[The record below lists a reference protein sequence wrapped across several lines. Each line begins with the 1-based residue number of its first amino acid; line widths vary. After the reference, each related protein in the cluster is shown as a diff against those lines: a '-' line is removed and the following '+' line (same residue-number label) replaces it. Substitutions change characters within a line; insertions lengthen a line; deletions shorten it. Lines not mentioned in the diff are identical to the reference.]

1 MRKKW
6 LFFLAPDGGDA
17 GGGEG
22 GAGGDGGTGGDGGAA
37 GGSKSIFDNPDGG
50 TGGDGGAAGG
60 SKSIFDNPD
69 GGNSPGDGG
78 GNPAGDGSG
87 NPADA
92 GGGAGEVPE
101 NYEFNLGEGLTIT
114 DEQKT
119 AFTAIAKDAK
129 LSQAQA
135 DSLLKMHSEIINGYM
150 HAAEDA
156 VEKNIAECQKLG
168 LTSQENLGFARTAVN
183 TFGGSEAMQVLIDTG
198 AINHPAVC
206 KLFVT
211 IGQLISEDKPADTHV
226 GGGKGTPR
234 AEDILF
240 PNSKY

>member
-22 GAGGDGGTGGDGGAA
+22 GAGG
-37 GGSKSIFDNPDGG
+37 DGG

-150 HAAEDA
+150 HEAEEA
-156 VEKNIAECQKLG
+156 IEKNIAECQKQG
-168 LTSQENLGFARTAVN
+168 LITKENLGFAKAAVD

-211 IGQLISEDKPADTHV
+211 IGQLISEDKPADTHI

>member
-37 GGSKSIFDNPDGG
+37 GGSKSIFDNPDG
-50 TGGDGGAAGG
+50 
-60 SKSIFDNPD
+60 SNP
-69 GGNSPGDGG
+69 P
-78 GNPAGDGSG
+78 GDGSG
-87 NPADA
+87 NPAGD

-156 VEKNIAECQKLG
+156 VEKNIAECEKLG

>member
-1 MRKKW
+1 MRKRW
-6 LFFLAPDGGDA
+6 MFFLAPDGGDA

-22 GAGGDGGTGGDGGAA
+22 GAA
-37 GGSKSIFDNPDGG
+37 GGGKSIFDNTD
-50 TGGDGGAAGG
+50 
-60 SKSIFDNPD
+60 
-69 GGNSPGDGG
+69 G
-78 GNPAGDGSG
+78 GNPAGDAGG
-87 NPADA
+87 NPPGD

-129 LSQAQA
+129 LTQAQA
-135 DSLLKMHSEIINGYM
+135 DSLLKMHSEIINGYI

-211 IGQLISEDKPADTHV
+211 IGKLISEDKPADTHDV
-226 GGGKGTPR
+226 VGKGTPR

>member
-50 TGGDGGAAGG
+50 
-60 SKSIFDNPD
+60 
-69 GGNSPGDGG
+69 NSPGDGG

-87 NPADA
+87 NPAGD
-92 GGGAGEVPE
+92 GGGTGEVPE

-156 VEKNIAECQKLG
+156 IEKNIAECQKLG
-168 LTSQENLGFARTAVN
+168 LTSQENLGFARTAVD

-211 IGQLISEDKPADTHV
+211 IGQLISEDKPTDTHV

>member
-17 GGGEG
+17 GGAGGDAGGEG
-22 GAGGDGGTGGDGGAA
+22 GAAD
-37 GGSKSIFDNPDGG
+37 
-50 TGGDGGAAGG
+50 G

-69 GGNSPGDGG
+69 GGNPAGDGG
-78 GNPAGDGSG
+78 GHPPGDGSG
-87 NPADA
+87 NPAGD

-129 LSQAQA
+129 LTQAQA

-156 VEKNIAECQKLG
+156 IEKNIAECEKLG

>member
-50 TGGDGGAAGG
+50 
-60 SKSIFDNPD
+60 
-69 GGNSPGDGG
+69 
-78 GNPAGDGSG
+78 NPAGDGSG
-87 NPADA
+87 NPADV

-135 DSLLKMHSEIINGYM
+135 DSLLKMHSEIINGYL

-156 VEKNIAECQKLG
+156 VEKNISECQKLG

>member
-6 LFFLAPDGGDA
+6 LFFLAPDGGNA

-37 GGSKSIFDNPDGG
+37 GGSKSIFDNPDGS
-50 TGGDGGAAGG
+50 GDA
-60 SKSIFDNPD
+60 S
-69 GGNSPGDGG
+69 GD
-78 GNPAGDGSG
+78 G

-92 GGGAGEVPE
+92 GGAGEVPE

-119 AFTAIAKDAK
+119 AFTAIAKEAK

-156 VEKNIAECQKLG
+156 IEKNIAECQKLG
-168 LTSQENLGFARTAVN
+168 LTSQENLGFARTAVD

>member
-22 GAGGDGGTGGDGGAA
+22 RAGGDGGTGGDGGV
-37 GGSKSIFDNPDGG
+37 
-50 TGGDGGAAGG
+50 AGG

-69 GGNSPGDGG
+69 GGNPLGDGG
-78 GNPAGDGSG
+78 GNPAGDG
-87 NPADA
+87 
-92 GGGAGEVPE
+92 GGAGTVPE

-150 HAAEDA
+150 HEAEEA
-156 VEKNIAECQKLG
+156 IEKNIAECQKQG
-168 LTSQENLGFARTAVN
+168 LITKENLGFAKAAVD

>member
-22 GAGGDGGTGGDGGAA
+22 GAGGDGGTGGDGGV
-37 GGSKSIFDNPDGG
+37 
-50 TGGDGGAAGG
+50 AGG

-69 GGNSPGDGG
+69 GGNPPGDGG
-78 GNPAGDGSG
+78 GNPAGDG
-87 NPADA
+87 
-92 GGGAGEVPE
+92 GGAGTVPE

>member
-22 GAGGDGGTGGDGGAA
+22 GAGGDGSTGGDGGAA
-37 GGSKSIFDNPDGG
+37 GGSKSVFDNPDG
-50 TGGDGGAAGG
+50 
-60 SKSIFDNPD
+60 S
-69 GGNSPGDGG
+69 GNAS
-78 GNPAGDGSG
+78 GDGSG
-87 NPADA
+87 NPAGD
-92 GGGAGEVPE
+92 GGGTGEVPE

-156 VEKNIAECQKLG
+156 IEKNIAECQKLG
-168 LTSQENLGFARTAVN
+168 LTSQENLGFARTAVD

>member
-22 GAGGDGGTGGDGGAA
+22 GAGGDGSIGGDGGAA
-37 GGSKSIFDNPDGG
+37 GGSKSVFDNPDGSG
-50 TGGDGGAAGG
+50 NASGDG
-60 SKSIFDNPD
+60 N
-69 GGNSPGDGG
+69 
-78 GNPAGDGSG
+78 GNPAGDG
-87 NPADA
+87 
-92 GGGAGEVPE
+92 GGTGEVPE

-156 VEKNIAECQKLG
+156 IEKNIAECQKLG
-168 LTSQENLGFARTAVN
+168 LTSQENLGFARTAVD

-226 GGGKGTPR
+226 GGKGTPR

>member
-37 GGSKSIFDNPDGG
+37 GGGKSIFDNPD
-50 TGGDGGAAGG
+50 
-60 SKSIFDNPD
+60 
-69 GGNSPGDGG
+69 G

-87 NPADA
+87 NPAGD
-92 GGGAGEVPE
+92 GGAGEVPE

>member
-1 MRKKW
+1 MRKRW
-6 LFFLAPDGGDA
+6 MFFLAPDGGDA

-50 TGGDGGAAGG
+50 
-60 SKSIFDNPD
+60 NP
-69 GGNSPGDGG
+69 PGDGG
-78 GNPAGDGSG
+78 GNPAGDGGG

-135 DSLLKMHSEIINGYM
+135 DSLLKMHSEIINGYL

-168 LTSQENLGFARTAVN
+168 LISQENLGFARTAVN

>member
-6 LFFLAPDGGDA
+6 LFFLAPDGG
-17 GGGEG
+17 GEG
-22 GAGGDGGTGGDGGAA
+22 GAGGDAGGEGGAA
-37 GGSKSIFDNPDGG
+37 GGSKSIFDNTPGN
-50 TGGDGGAAGG
+50 GDGNA
-60 SKSIFDNPD
+60 P
-69 GGNSPGDGG
+69 
-78 GNPAGDGSG
+78 GDGSG
-87 NPADA
+87 NPAGD
-92 GGGAGEVPE
+92 GGAGEVPE

-129 LSQAQA
+129 LTQAQA

-156 VEKNIAECQKLG
+156 NEKNVAECEKLG

>member
-1 MRKKW
+1 MRKRW
-6 LFFLAPDGGDA
+6 MFFLTPDGGDA
-17 GGGEG
+17 GSGEG
-22 GAGGDGGTGGDGGAA
+22 GAGGDVGGGEGGAA
-37 GGSKSIFDNPDGG
+37 GGSKSIFDNTPGN
-50 TGGDGGAAGG
+50 GDGNA
-60 SKSIFDNPD
+60 P
-69 GGNSPGDGG
+69 
-78 GNPAGDGSG
+78 GDGSG
-87 NPADA
+87 NPAGD
-92 GGGAGEVPE
+92 GGAGEVPE

-114 DEQKT
+114 EEQKT

-129 LSQAQA
+129 LTQAQA

-156 VEKNIAECQKLG
+156 NEKNVAECEKLG

-211 IGQLISEDKPADTHV
+211 IGQLISEDKPADTHA

>member
-22 GAGGDGGTGGDGGAA
+22 GAGGDGGTGGDGGV
-37 GGSKSIFDNPDGG
+37 
-50 TGGDGGAAGG
+50 AGG

-69 GGNSPGDGG
+69 GGNP
-78 GNPAGDGSG
+78 PGDGSG
-87 NPADA
+87 NPAGD
-92 GGGAGEVPE
+92 GGGAGTVPE

-156 VEKNIAECQKLG
+156 VEKNIAECEKLG

-206 KLFVT
+206 KLFVN

>member
-50 TGGDGGAAGG
+50 
-60 SKSIFDNPD
+60 
-69 GGNSPGDGG
+69 NSP
-78 GNPAGDGSG
+78 GDGSG
-87 NPADA
+87 NPAGD
-92 GGGAGEVPE
+92 GGGAGTVPE

>member
-22 GAGGDGGTGGDGGAA
+22 GAGGDGGTGGDGGVA
-37 GGSKSIFDNPDGG
+37 GD
-50 TGGDGGAAGG
+50 

-69 GGNSPGDGG
+69 GGNPPGDGG
-78 GNPAGDGSG
+78 GNPAGDG
-87 NPADA
+87 
-92 GGGAGEVPE
+92 GGAGTVPE

-150 HAAEDA
+150 HEAEEA
-156 VEKNIAECQKLG
+156 IEKNIAECQKQG
-168 LTSQENLGFARTAVN
+168 LITKENLGFAKAAVD

>member
-1 MRKKW
+1 MRKRW
-6 LFFLAPDGGDA
+6 MFFLAPDGGDA

-22 GAGGDGGTGGDGGAA
+22 GAA
-37 GGSKSIFDNPDGG
+37 GGGKSIFDNTD
-50 TGGDGGAAGG
+50 
-60 SKSIFDNPD
+60 
-69 GGNSPGDGG
+69 G
-78 GNPAGDGSG
+78 GNPAGDAGG
-87 NPADA
+87 NPPGD

-129 LSQAQA
+129 LTQAQA

-156 VEKNIAECQKLG
+156 IEKNIAECQKLG

>member
-6 LFFLAPDGGDA
+6 LYFLAPDGGDA

-50 TGGDGGAAGG
+50 
-60 SKSIFDNPD
+60 NP
-69 GGNSPGDGG
+69 PGDGG
-78 GNPAGDGSG
+78 GNPAGDG
-87 NPADA
+87 
-92 GGGAGEVPE
+92 GGAGTVPE

-150 HAAEDA
+150 HEAEDA
-156 VEKNIAECQKLG
+156 IEKNIAECQKLG
-168 LTSQENLGFARTAVN
+168 LTSQENLGFARTAVD

>member
-50 TGGDGGAAGG
+50 
-60 SKSIFDNPD
+60 
-69 GGNSPGDGG
+69 NSHGDGG

-87 NPADA
+87 NPADS

-135 DSLLKMHSEIINGYM
+135 DSLLKMHSEIINGYL

>member
-1 MRKKW
+1 MRKRW

-22 GAGGDGGTGGDGGAA
+22 GAGGDGSVGGDGGAA
-37 GGSKSIFDNPDGG
+37 GGSKSVFDNPDGSG
-50 TGGDGGAAGG
+50 NASGD
-60 SKSIFDNPD
+60 
-69 GGNSPGDGG
+69 
-78 GNPAGDGSG
+78 GNPAGDG
-87 NPADA
+87 
-92 GGGAGEVPE
+92 GGTGEVPE

-135 DSLLKMHSEIINGYM
+135 DSLLKMHSEIINGYL

>member
-50 TGGDGGAAGG
+50 
-60 SKSIFDNPD
+60 
-69 GGNSPGDGG
+69 NSPGDGG

-87 NPADA
+87 NPTDA
-92 GGGAGEVPE
+92 GGAGEVPE

-156 VEKNIAECQKLG
+156 NEKNIAECEKLG

>member
-50 TGGDGGAAGG
+50 
-60 SKSIFDNPD
+60 SNP
-69 GGNSPGDGG
+69 P
-78 GNPAGDGSG
+78 GDGSG
-87 NPADA
+87 NPAGD

-101 NYEFNLGEGLTIT
+101 SYEFNLGEGLTIT

-156 VEKNIAECQKLG
+156 VEKIIAECEKLG
-168 LTSQENLGFARTAVN
+168 LTSQVNLGFARTAVN

>member
-37 GGSKSIFDNPDGG
+37 GGGKSIFDN
-50 TGGDGGAAGG
+50 
-60 SKSIFDNPD
+60 SD
-69 GGNSPGDGG
+69 GGNP
-78 GNPAGDGSG
+78 PGDGSG
-87 NPADA
+87 NPAGD

-156 VEKNIAECQKLG
+156 VEKNIAECEKLG

>member
-1 MRKKW
+1 MRKRW
-6 LFFLAPDGGDA
+6 MFFLAPDGGDA
-17 GGGEG
+17 GGAGGGEG
-22 GAGGDGGTGGDGGAA
+22 GAAD
-37 GGSKSIFDNPDGG
+37 
-50 TGGDGGAAGG
+50 G

-69 GGNSPGDGG
+69 GGNPAGDGG
-78 GNPAGDGSG
+78 GHPPGDGSG
-87 NPADA
+87 NPAGD

-129 LSQAQA
+129 LTQAQA

-156 VEKNIAECQKLG
+156 IEKNIAECQKLG

>member
-22 GAGGDGGTGGDGGAA
+22 GAGGDGSIGGDGGAA
-37 GGSKSIFDNPDGG
+37 GGSKSVFDNHDGS
-50 TGGDGGAAGG
+50 GDT
-60 SKSIFDNPD
+60 S
-69 GGNSPGDGG
+69 GDGG
-78 GNPAGDGSG
+78 GNPAGD
-87 NPADA
+87 

-156 VEKNIAECQKLG
+156 IEKNIAECQKLG
-168 LTSQENLGFARTAVN
+168 LTSQENLGFARTAVD

>member
-1 MRKKW
+1 MRKRW
-6 LFFLAPDGGDA
+6 MFFLAPDGGDA
-17 GGGEG
+17 GGDVGGGE
-22 GAGGDGGTGGDGGAA
+22 GGAA
-37 GGSKSIFDNPDGG
+37 GGSKSIFDNTPGN
-50 TGGDGGAAGG
+50 GDGNA
-60 SKSIFDNPD
+60 P
-69 GGNSPGDGG
+69 
-78 GNPAGDGSG
+78 GDGSG
-87 NPADA
+87 NPAGD
-92 GGGAGEVPE
+92 GGAGEVPE

-114 DEQKT
+114 DDQKT

-129 LSQAQA
+129 LTQAQA

-156 VEKNIAECQKLG
+156 NEKNVAECEKLG

>member
-50 TGGDGGAAGG
+50 
-60 SKSIFDNPD
+60 NPP
-69 GGNSPGDGG
+69 SDGG

-87 NPADA
+87 NPAGD
-92 GGGAGEVPE
+92 GGGAGTVPE

-150 HAAEDA
+150 HEAEEA
-156 VEKNIAECQKLG
+156 IEKNIAECQKQG
-168 LTSQENLGFARTAVN
+168 LITKENLGFAKAAVN

>member
-6 LFFLAPDGGDA
+6 LFFLAPDGSDA

-22 GAGGDGGTGGDGGAA
+22 EAGG
-37 GGSKSIFDNPDGG
+37 DGG

-87 NPADA
+87 NPTDA
-92 GGGAGEVPE
+92 GGAGEVPE

-129 LSQAQA
+129 LTQAQA

-211 IGQLISEDKPADTHV
+211 IGQLISEDKPADTHA

>member
-6 LFFLAPDGGDA
+6 LYFLASDGGDA

-22 GAGGDGGTGGDGGAA
+22 GAGGDGSTGGDGGTA

-50 TGGDGGAAGG
+50 
-60 SKSIFDNPD
+60 SNP
-69 GGNSPGDGG
+69 PGDGG
-78 GNPAGDGSG
+78 GNPAGDG
-87 NPADA
+87 
-92 GGGAGEVPE
+92 GGAGTVPE

-150 HAAEDA
+150 HEAEEA
-156 VEKNIAECQKLG
+156 IEKNIAECQKQG
-168 LTSQENLGFARTAVN
+168 LITKENLGFAKAAVD

>member
-1 MRKKW
+1 MRKRW
-6 LFFLAPDGGDA
+6 MFFLAPDGGDAGGDA

-22 GAGGDGGTGGDGGAA
+22 GAGGEGNPA
-37 GGSKSIFDNPDGG
+37 GGG
-50 TGGDGGAAGG
+50 
-60 SKSIFDNPD
+60 KSIFDNPD
-69 GGNSPGDGG
+69 GGNP
-78 GNPAGDGSG
+78 PGDGSG
-87 NPADA
+87 NPAGD

-135 DSLLKMHSEIINGYM
+135 DSLLKMHSEIVNGYM
-150 HAAEDA
+150 HEAEEA
-156 VEKNIAECQKLG
+156 IEKNIAECQKQG
-168 LTSQENLGFARTAVN
+168 LITKENLGFAKAAVD
-183 TFGGSEAMQVLIDTG
+183 TFGGSEAMNVLVQTG

-206 KLFVT
+206 KMCIE
-211 IGQLISEDKPADTHV
+211 IGRLLGEDNPPDTHI
-226 GGGKGTPR
+226 GGGKSVRP
-234 AEDILF
+234 EDVLF

>member
-50 TGGDGGAAGG
+50 
-60 SKSIFDNPD
+60 
-69 GGNSPGDGG
+69 NSPGDGG

-87 NPADA
+87 NPTDA

-129 LSQAQA
+129 LTQAQA

-206 KLFVT
+206 KLFIT

>member
-6 LFFLAPDGGDA
+6 LYFLAPDGGDA

-50 TGGDGGAAGG
+50 
-60 SKSIFDNPD
+60 NP
-69 GGNSPGDGG
+69 PGDGG
-78 GNPAGDGSG
+78 GNPAGDG
-87 NPADA
+87 
-92 GGGAGEVPE
+92 GGAGTVPE

-168 LTSQENLGFARTAVN
+168 LTSRENLGFARTAVD

>member
-1 MRKKW
+1 MRKRW
-6 LFFLAPDGGDA
+6 MFFLAPDGGDA
-17 GGGEG
+17 GSGEG
-22 GAGGDGGTGGDGGAA
+22 GAGGDAGGGEGGAA
-37 GGSKSIFDNPDGG
+37 GGSKSIFDNTPGN
-50 TGGDGGAAGG
+50 GDGNA
-60 SKSIFDNPD
+60 P
-69 GGNSPGDGG
+69 
-78 GNPAGDGSG
+78 GDGSG
-87 NPADA
+87 NPAGD

-114 DEQKT
+114 DDQKT

-129 LSQAQA
+129 LTQAQA

-156 VEKNIAECQKLG
+156 IEKNIAECEKLG

>member
-22 GAGGDGGTGGDGGAA
+22 GAGGDG
-37 GGSKSIFDNPDGG
+37 S

-69 GGNSPGDGG
+69 GGNPPGDGG
-78 GNPAGDGSG
+78 GNPAGDG
-87 NPADA
+87 
-92 GGGAGEVPE
+92 GGAGTVPE

-150 HAAEDA
+150 HEAEEA
-156 VEKNIAECQKLG
+156 IEKNIAECQKQG
-168 LTSQENLGFARTAVN
+168 LITKENLGFAKAAVD

>member
-6 LFFLAPDGGDA
+6 LFFLTPDGGDA

-37 GGSKSIFDNPDGG
+37 GGSKSIFDNPDGS
-50 TGGDGGAAGG
+50 GDA
-60 SKSIFDNPD
+60 S
-69 GGNSPGDGG
+69 GD
-78 GNPAGDGSG
+78 G

-92 GGGAGEVPE
+92 GGAGEVPE

-119 AFTAIAKDAK
+119 AFTAIAKEAK

-156 VEKNIAECQKLG
+156 IEKNIAECQKLG
-168 LTSQENLGFARTAVN
+168 LTSQENLGFARTAVD